1 MVRHPEDFHQVYG
14 KAFSAGDLDSMMA
27 LYESTAKLIPQPGVP
42 AVTGQ
47 AIRDALQSFLA
58 LKPVLKVETES
69 IVKTDDIAL
78 LRSKWTLTGTG
89 TDGKSVTMSHRGAEV
104 IRRQPN
110 GTWRLIIDHPFG
122 AD

>member
-14 KAFSAGDLDSMMA
+14 KTFSAGDLDSIMA
-27 LYESTAKLIPQPGVP
+27 LYEPTARLIPQPGGP

-47 AIRDALQSFLA
+47 AIRDALQGFLA
-58 LKPVLKVETES
+58 LKPTLTVETES
-69 IVKTDDIAL
+69 AIKTEDIAL

-89 TDGKSVTMSHRGAEV
+89 ADGKSVTMSHRGTEV
-104 IRRQPN
+104 IRCQPN
-110 GTWRLIIDHPFG
+110 GTWRLVIDHPFG